1 MDVVRLKAGREKALL
16 RGHPWIYSGAVGDT
30 EIRESGFTPGN
41 TVKIEDASG
50 EFLAWGAYSP
60 ESQIRIRVWSRNM
73 SDVIDKNFLYN
84 RLSRAI
90 ELRKGIIEPS
100 STSAYRLVHAESDGL
115 PGFIVDRYGDIL
127 VLQCLSCGAE
137 FWRNTLATS
146 LVEITGCE
154 RIYERSDAEVRSL
167 EGLSPRRGP
176 IIGGDEFD
184 HLIIREEELK
194 YFVDIRKGH
203 KTGFY
208 LDQRINRSLVRKL
221 AAGKMVL
228 DCFSYTGGFSVSAL
242 HGGAEKVV
250 SVESSTEALELHRK
264 NLELNSCSKDLN
276 QLVQGDVFNVLR
288 TLRDKGDRFDL
299 IILDP
304 PKFAPTAAHVQR
316 AARGYKDINLL
327 ALKLLDSNGLLIT
340 FSCSGGIDEALFQK
354 ILAGAALDAD
364 VDAKILSRLQPGPD
378 HPVAL
383 NFPEGSYLKGFLI
396 QV

>member
-1 MDVVRLKAGREKALL
+1 
-16 RGHPWIYSGAVGDT
+16 
-30 EIRESGFTPGN
+30 
-41 TVKIEDASG
+41 
-50 EFLAWGAYSP
+50 
-60 ESQIRIRVWSRNM
+60 
-73 SDVIDKNFLYN
+73 
-84 RLSRAI
+84 
-90 ELRKGIIEPS
+90 
-100 STSAYRLVHAESDGL
+100 
-115 PGFIVDRYGDIL
+115 
-127 VLQCLSCGAE
+127 
-137 FWRNTLATS
+137 
-146 LVEITGCE
+146 
-154 RIYERSDAEVRSL
+154 
-167 EGLSPRRGP
+167 
-176 IIGGDEFD
+176 
-184 HLIIREEELK
+184 
-194 YFVDIRKGH
+194 
-203 KTGFY
+203 
-208 LDQRINRSLVRKL
+208 
-221 AAGKMVL
+221 MVL

-276 QLVQGDVFNVLR
+276 QLVQGDVFKVLR

-304 PKFAPTAAHVQR
+304 PKFAPTAAHAQR